1 MNAQVIEGHRIMLVR
16 REVAAEGA
24 LLAERLVPLRVV
36 CAVTGLSRSTIYRMV
51 GAGTFPRPVKI
62 SKARVAWRECE
73 VLAWLASV
81 RLQRAP

>member
-1 MNAQVIEGHRIMLVR
+1 MLAR
-16 REVAAEGA
+16 GDVAAEGA

-36 CAVTGLSRSTIYRMV
+36 CFVTGLSRSTIYRMI

-62 SKARVAWRECE
+62 SKARIAWRESE

-81 RLQRAP
+81 RLRRAP

>member
-1 MNAQVIEGHRIMLVR
+1 MLAR
-16 REVAAEGA
+16 GDVAAEGA

-62 SKARVAWRECE
+62 SKARIAWRESE
-73 VLAWLASV
+73 VMAWVASV
-81 RLQRAP
+81 CLRRAP